1 VSSDHLA
8 RLGERLRQ
16 ARIERNEMQQLFAD
30 RLGVSRPTLSRME
43 SGDSKV
49 SVGAW
54 VKALHLLGRLD
65 DLDLLLAAEDDLFEQ
80 YERGTRPHRKRASR
94 KRA

>member
-1 VSSDHLA
+1 MGNEHLK

-30 RLGVSRPTLSRME
+30 RLGLSRPTLSRME
-43 SGDSKV
+43 SGDPRV

-54 VKALHLLGRLD
+54 VKALSLLGRLD
-65 DLDLLLAAEDDLFEQ
+65 DLDLLLASEDDLFEQ
-80 YERGTRPHRKRASR
+80 YERANRPHRRRASR
-94 KRA
+94 KRS